1 MDESPLPPAGAARLG
16 AVCGGRDNNLNLIRM
31 IAASAVLVS
40 HAFSVVGVREPI
52 EPVFGRSLGHM
63 AVAVF
68 FVISG
73 FLISRA
79 WERKPGV
86 GHWLASR
93 ALRMYPGLAVV
104 LVLTVLVLG
113 PATTTLPLARY
124 FAAPET
130 WRYVP
135 INLSLA
141 ELRFGLPG
149 VFEHLPY
156 PGTING
162 SLWTLIYE
170 VICYG
175 AVAAAG
181 AAGLLRR
188 PRAFALALTAYLVLH
203 AAVLTTAPHAGR
215 GNQLDS
221 LADLSFP
228 FACGMA
234 AWVWRE
240 RLVLS
245 GRIAAAL
252 ALPALLLRPTAL
264 APEAL
269 YLALGYATLWAGYA
283 LKGRALAYNRLGDYS
298 YGVYIYAFPLQQLMV
313 WLVPGQSWWTNVA
326 LAFPATLTCA
336 VLSWTLVE
344 RPALALVRSGERGR
358 AGPAG
363 APAPA

>member
-1 MDESPLPPAGAARLG
+1 MTDSPPSIARAPRLG
-16 AVCGGRDNNLNLIRM
+16 AVCGGRVNNLNLIRM
-31 IAASAVLVS
+31 IAASAVLLS
-40 HAFSVVGVREPI
+40 HAFSVTGIAEPF
-52 EPVFGRSLGHM
+52 EPVFSRSLGHM

-73 FLISRA
+73 FLIARA
-79 WERKPGV
+79 WERKSGV

-93 ALRMYPGLAVV
+93 ALRMYPGLAAA

-113 PATTTLPLARY
+113 PATTTLPLGQY
-124 FAAPET
+124 FAEPAT
-130 WRYVP
+130 WFYVP
-135 INLSLA
+135 INLSLI

-149 VFEHLPY
+149 VFEQLPY
-156 PGTING
+156 AGTING
-162 SLWTLIYE
+162 SLWTLVYE
-170 VICYG
+170 VTCYG

-188 PRAFALALTAYLVLH
+188 PKGFALALGAYLILH
-203 AAVLTTAPHAGR
+203 AAVMATAPHAGR

-221 LADLSFP
+221 LAELSFP

-245 GRIAAAL
+245 GRIAAGLVLGAV
-252 ALPALLLRPTAL
+252 LLRPTPL

-269 YLALGYATLWAGYA
+269 YLALGYGTLWAGYA
-283 LKGRALAYNRLGDYS
+283 LKGRALDYNRLGDYS

-326 LAFPATLTCA
+326 LAFPATLACA
-336 VLSWTLVE
+336 VISWTLIE
-344 RPALALVRSGERGR
+344 RPALSLVRPAERAR
-358 AGPAG
+358 PAPAG
-363 APAPA
+363 APATV